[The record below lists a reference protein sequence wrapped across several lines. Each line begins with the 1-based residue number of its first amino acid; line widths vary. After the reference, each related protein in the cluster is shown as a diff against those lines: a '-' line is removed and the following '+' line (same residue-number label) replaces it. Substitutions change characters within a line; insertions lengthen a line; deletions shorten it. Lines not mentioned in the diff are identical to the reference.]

1 MKCRFC
7 SGEAD
12 TTCEFTLSEPRINFP
27 AELAVGDLVQS
38 SIDLQFGM
46 IEKLTGP
53 HDDGGMG
60 PYYLATIS
68 GTRHTKPQFLN
79 ERLPVLVIRHEL
91 CGTPVCDVHFVNRG
105 DDKSVCAYHWIIE
118 EVKHEPERM
127 PDALPRPVPKLTPIR
142 TTGNPAPERAKRKT
156 SKPDP
161 PAAGADRN
169 AKAGRDRAH
178 LVR

>member
-7 SGEAD
+7 SDQAE
-12 TTCEFTLSEPRINFP
+12 TTRQFTLSEPRINFP
-27 AELAVGDLVQS
+27 VELAVGDLVQS

-53 HDDGGMG
+53 HDDSGMG

-68 GTRHTKPQFLN
+68 GKRHTKPQFLN
-79 ERLPVLVIRHEL
+79 ERLPVLVVRHEL

-105 DDKSVCAYHWIIE
+105 DDKAVCAYHWIIE
-118 EVKHEPERM
+118 EVKREERA
-127 PDALPRPVPKLTPIR
+127 PDAEPIPITR
-142 TTGNPAPERAKRKT
+142 GRRNPAAATSGAKPGT
-156 SKPDP
+156 DKPDP
-161 PAAGADRN
+161 PAARAPRN
-169 AKAGRDRAH
+169 AKGGAHRAD